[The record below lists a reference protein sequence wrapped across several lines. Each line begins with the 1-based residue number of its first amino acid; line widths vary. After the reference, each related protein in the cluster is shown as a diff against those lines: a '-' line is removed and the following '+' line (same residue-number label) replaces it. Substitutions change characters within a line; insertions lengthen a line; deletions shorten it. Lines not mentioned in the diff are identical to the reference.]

1 MRTTGP
7 IEVIARH
14 RNSRRVAWL
23 VLTLAALVAIG
34 TLSGCETSTAATN
47 AATQLSKVSQQLS
60 DYYADLSNQVDDT
73 VALNQVQAELLG
85 LPFDDSDHARLN
97 TTKQEIGKRA
107 AMAKALG
114 ALASAYATLAG
125 SKSAADI
132 GTAASGLAK
141 ACESIKAIP
150 GGGGLPDVFA
160 QASQQLVELIRAR
173 KLRQSSGAIGK
184 AVAAI
189 DTLFEQESPVYESIN
204 RQRITLAQSLAVMLL
219 QKDMVDVNPVLAP
232 ALKPFDLTSKLPANQ
247 TPAEMRHLAELKI
260 QATGDNQIN
269 TYQANTTALAAA
281 LKSASQQVEAVAR
294 KH

>member
-1 MRTTGP
+1 MRNMGP
-7 IEVIARH
+7 IEETARQ
-14 RNSRRVAWL
+14 RNRRRAASL
-23 VLTLAALVAIG
+23 ILTLAAVMVVG
-34 TLSGCETSTAATN
+34 VVSGCETSTAATN
-47 AATQLSKVSQQLS
+47 AANQLTKVSQQLA
-60 DYYADLSNQVDDT
+60 DYYTDLSSQVDDT
-73 VALNQVQAELLG
+73 IALNQIQAELLG

-114 ALASAYATLAG
+114 ALAAAYATLAG

-132 GTAASGLAK
+132 GTAASNLAA
-141 ACESIKAIP
+141 ACTTLSPIP
-150 GGGGLPDVFA
+150 GGGGIGDVLS
-160 QASQQLVELIRAR
+160 QASRELVELIRTR
-173 KLRQSSGAIGK
+173 KLRQSSGAIAK

-189 DTLFEQESPVYESIN
+189 DTLFQQESPVYESIN

-232 ALKPFDLTSKLPANQ
+232 ALKPFDLTSKLPAGQ

-260 QATGDNQIN
+260 QATGDSQISA
-269 TYQANTTALAAA
+269 YHANTVALAGA
-281 LKSASQQVEAVAR
+281 LKSASQQVEAVTK

>member
-1 MRTTGP
+1 MGHPSTCQETTCILHTAKLIIRNRSHDMRTTGP

-73 VALNQVQAELLG
+73 IALNQVQAELLG

-132 GTAASGLAK
+132 GTAASGSGERLH
-141 ACESIKAIP
+141 
-150 GGGGLPDVFA
+150 
-160 QASQQLVELIRAR
+160 RAHSHSR
-173 KLRQSSGAIGK
+173 RRWYS
-184 AVAAI
+184 
-189 DTLFEQESPVYESIN
+189 
-204 RQRITLAQSLAVMLL
+204 
-219 QKDMVDVNPVLAP
+219 
-232 ALKPFDLTSKLPANQ
+232 
-247 TPAEMRHLAELKI
+247 
-260 QATGDNQIN
+260 
-269 TYQANTTALAAA
+269 
-281 LKSASQQVEAVAR
+281 
-294 KH
+294 

>member
-1 MRTTGP
+1 MAVG
-7 IEVIARH
+7 IV
-14 RNSRRVAWL
+14 
-23 VLTLAALVAIG
+23 
-34 TLSGCETSTAATN
+34 SGCETSTAATN
-47 AATQLSKVSQQLS
+47 AANQLTKVSQQLA
-60 DYYADLSNQVDDT
+60 DYYTDLSGQVDDT
-73 VALNQVQAELLG
+73 VALNQIQAELLG

-132 GTAASGLAK
+132 GTAASGLGKECMAL
-141 ACESIKAIP
+141 KAIP
-150 GGGGLPDVFA
+150 GGGGIPDILS
-160 QASQQLVELIRAR
+160 QASQQLVELIRTR
-173 KLRQSSGAIGK
+173 KLRQSSGAIAK

-189 DTLFEQESPVYESIN
+189 DVLFQQESPVYESIN
-204 RQRITLAQSLAVMLL
+204 RQRITLAQSLAVLLL

-260 QATGDNQIN
+260 QATGDNQIS
-269 TYQANTTALAAA
+269 TYHANTAALAAA
-281 LKSASQQVEAVAR
+281 LKSTSQQVEAVTK

>member
-1 MRTTGP
+1 MAVG
-7 IEVIARH
+7 V
-14 RNSRRVAWL
+14 V
-23 VLTLAALVAIG
+23 
-34 TLSGCETSTAATN
+34 SGCQTSTAATN
-47 AATQLSKVSQQLS
+47 AANQLTKVSQQLA

-73 VALNQVQAELLG
+73 IALNQMQAELLG

-114 ALASAYATLAG
+114 ALASAYAALAG

-141 ACESIKAIP
+141 DCEAIKSIP
-150 GGGGLPDVFA
+150 GGGGIPDVLS
-160 QASQQLVELIRAR
+160 QASQQLVELIRTR

-189 DTLFEQESPVYESIN
+189 DTLFEQEMPVYESIN
-204 RQRITLAQSLAVMLL
+204 RQRITLAQSIAVLLL

-232 ALKPFDLTSKLPANQ
+232 ALKPFDLTSKVSAGQ
-247 TPAEMRHLAELKI
+247 TPAEMRHLAEIKI
-260 QATGDNQIN
+260 QTTGDSQISAYHAS
-269 TYQANTTALAAA
+269 TVALAGA
-281 LKSASQQVEAVAR
+281 LKSASQQVKAVAR

>member
-7 IEVIARH
+7 IEEIARQGS
-14 RNSRRVAWL
+14 NRRAASL
-23 VLTLAALVAIG
+23 ILMLAAVAAIG
-34 TLSGCETSTAATN
+34 TISGCESSTAATN
-47 AATQLSKVSQQLS
+47 AANQLTKVSQQLA
-60 DYYADLSNQVDDT
+60 DYYTDLSNQVDDT
-73 VALNQVQAELLG
+73 IALNQVQAELLG

-132 GTAASGLAK
+132 GTAAAGLARDCTALK
-141 ACESIKAIP
+141 AMP
-150 GGGGLPDVFA
+150 GGGGIPDILS
-160 QASQQLVELIRAR
+160 QASQQLVELIRTR
-173 KLRQSSGAIGK
+173 KLRKSSGAIAK

-189 DTLFEQESPVYESIN
+189 DTLFQQESPVYESIN

-260 QATGDNQIN
+260 QSTGDNQIN
-269 TYQANTTALAAA
+269 TYHANTMALAAA
-281 LKSASQQVEAVAR
+281 LKSASQQVEAVAK